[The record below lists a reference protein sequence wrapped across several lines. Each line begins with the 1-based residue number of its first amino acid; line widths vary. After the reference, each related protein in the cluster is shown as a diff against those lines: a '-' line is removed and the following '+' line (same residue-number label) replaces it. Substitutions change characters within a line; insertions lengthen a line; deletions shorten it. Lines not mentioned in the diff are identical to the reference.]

1 MKKLRIAIPTET
13 RQGLEA
19 DISEVFGRT
28 KTFTI
33 IDVEDTK
40 TQNIEVFDNPGAG
53 YPCGSGPLLV
63 KTLADLKVNLVIA
76 TQFGISVLEL
86 LDHLHI
92 QKHVVQPDLKVAQ
105 AIQTV
110 LSQNIPSKIQLKGA

>member
-1 MKKLRIAIPTET
+1 MKKLRIAIPTAT
-13 RQGLEA
+13 HRGLEA
-19 DISEVFGRT
+19 VISEVFGRT

-33 IDVEDTK
+33 IDIDGTK
-40 TQNIEVFDNPGAG
+40 IQNVEVFDNPGAG

-63 KTLADLKVNLVIA
+63 KTLADLKVDLVIA

-92 QKHVVQPDLKVAQ
+92 QKQLVQPNLKVAQ

-110 LSQNIPSKIQLKGA
+110 LLQTTPSKI